1 MFAPFWL
8 EKDQVRQNQQVF
20 TTAAAGQNI
29 PIDGKN
35 LDSLTIVGYIA
46 KYHNIK
52 TTKLQSFFY
61 TAKIIS

>member
-8 EKDQVRQNQQVF
+8 EKDQARQNQQVF
-20 TTAAAGQNI
+20 TTATAGQNI

-52 TTKLQSFFY
+52 TTKLQS
-61 TAKIIS
+61 